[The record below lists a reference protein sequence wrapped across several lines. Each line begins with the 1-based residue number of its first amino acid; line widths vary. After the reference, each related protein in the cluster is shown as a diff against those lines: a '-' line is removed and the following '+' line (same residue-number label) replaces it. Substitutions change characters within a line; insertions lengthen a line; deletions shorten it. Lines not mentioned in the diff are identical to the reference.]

1 MKKKKNNT
9 KLKLMSIITERI
21 SDFVC
26 AEDEDVFFGKEKK
39 VRRTKLSEN
48 QIQEKIEEINIDEE
62 VGFIKIKEM
71 RKIIKSLIKSG
82 IEDEY

>member
-26 AEDEDVFFGKEKK
+26 AEDEDVFFGKEKRVK
-39 VRRTKLSEN
+39 REKLN
-48 QIQEKIEEINIDEE
+48 KHQILEKIEEINIDEE